1 MTQPETTPA
10 PTDRSHYAV
19 GLADAALGAAS
30 HEMLDPVVRAIG
42 VRIASGEITG
52 DEAAAEIKR
61 LAAAG
66 HFAQ

>member
-10 PTDRSHYAV
+10 PTERSDHAV
-19 GLADAALGAAS
+19 GLADAAVGAS
-30 HEMLDPVVRAIG
+30 GHEMVDPVIRAIG
-42 VRIASGEITG
+42 VRIASGEING